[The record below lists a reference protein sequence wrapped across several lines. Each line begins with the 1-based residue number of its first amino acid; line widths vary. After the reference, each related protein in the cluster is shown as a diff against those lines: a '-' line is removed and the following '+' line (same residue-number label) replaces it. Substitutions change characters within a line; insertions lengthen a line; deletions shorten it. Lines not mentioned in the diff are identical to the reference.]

1 MSFRSASTSRSRWY
15 TSVSR
20 KRCTNVRKKWN
31 GSTMQTPAY
40 RLENGSLPID
50 MNTRPCWFVLL
61 RLLSIP
67 HSGLWVRVR
76 WLSSFP
82 RAPFSAVLG
91 YWWQRSCTDFASS
104 SSSQCKSW
112 TGEFVIDASLPVFI
126 FNVHGIDALI
136 PAVTPDWAEVLLYGH
151 PILPAECS
159 PLAHHGL
166 LRGLVHAPD
175 M

>member
-1 MSFRSASTSRSRWY
+1 MLAWLEPDMCFRKLVPGERSPMSFRSASTSRSRWY

-112 TGEFVIDASLPVFI
+112 TGGIRDRRFASCIHLKCAW
-126 FNVHGIDALI
+126 HRCA
-136 PAVTPDWAEVLLYGH
+136 H
-151 PILPAECS
+151 PS
-159 PLAHHGL
+159 GDTGL
-166 LRGLVHAPD
+166 G
-175 M
+175 